1 MRSSFR
7 AAGGLLRSRSF
18 HTSTGSMGTGRLL
31 VWMLLVA
38 CLIASRWWSTSA
50 LPLVVLHR
58 RACTSS
64 PSESFC
70 CSGLCPT
77 GCGVSSIVRLS
88 GCHASV
94 HARCGCC
101 LSDSAHQETCFH
113 AVPLSHLGHCLTA
126 VKGVQASCFNMS
138 PEVRARWNGNTYP
151 PGLQPEADMLSLDIW
166 TLACRLAWLI
176 TGWYPFDF
184 PGEEALKDHSPHE
197 EVRQASTVQQI
208 WVGPRL
214 CELVTLA
221 GKIHFCSRKTQ
232 HGLAVADL
240 SVGCPMYCQLLMPT
254 ARPMQLHRA
263 DV

>member
-1 MRSSFR
+1 
-7 AAGGLLRSRSF
+7 
-18 HTSTGSMGTGRLL
+18 
-31 VWMLLVA
+31 
-38 CLIASRWWSTSA
+38 
-50 LPLVVLHR
+50 
-58 RACTSS
+58 
-64 PSESFC
+64 
-70 CSGLCPT
+70 
-77 GCGVSSIVRLS
+77 
-88 GCHASV
+88 
-94 HARCGCC
+94 
-101 LSDSAHQETCFH
+101 
-113 AVPLSHLGHCLTA
+113 
-126 VKGVQASCFNMS
+126 MS

>member
-1 MRSSFR
+1 
-7 AAGGLLRSRSF
+7 
-18 HTSTGSMGTGRLL
+18 
-31 VWMLLVA
+31 
-38 CLIASRWWSTSA
+38 
-50 LPLVVLHR
+50 
-58 RACTSS
+58 
-64 PSESFC
+64 
-70 CSGLCPT
+70 
-77 GCGVSSIVRLS
+77 
-88 GCHASV
+88 
-94 HARCGCC
+94 
-101 LSDSAHQETCFH
+101 
-113 AVPLSHLGHCLTA
+113 
-126 VKGVQASCFNMS
+126 
-138 PEVRARWNGNTYP
+138 
-151 PGLQPEADMLSLDIW
+151 MLSLDIW